1 MSQASSIVV
10 ALLLRLGSLVVVI
23 VVTPV
28 LLVIGSVVL
37 LVTASVVLLVA
48 SVGCEVWLS
57 EPELPVAEPDSVT
70 TAPEL
75 ELLPVSEIVDSVVG
89 MVGATVVVV
98 SLPSSVQPNC
108 SMRAVRTRE
117 E

>member
-10 ALLLRLGSLVVVI
+10 ALLLRLGSLVVVM
-23 VVTPV
+23 VTPV

-37 LVTASVVLLVA
+37 LVTASVVPLVA
-48 SVGCEVWLS
+48 SVGCEVWVS

>member
-1 MSQASSIVV
+1 MTTSQGGPPV
-10 ALLLRLGSLVVVI
+10 LLPMLGSVVV
-23 VVTPV
+23 VVDVMPV
-28 LLVIGSVVL
+28 LLVIASVVL
-37 LVTASVVLLVA
+37 LVTGSVVLRVA
-48 SVGCEVWLS
+48 SVGSEVWLS

-75 ELLPVSEIVDSVVG
+75 ELVLGSSVDSVVG

-98 SLPSSVQPNC
+98 SSPSLVQPNC
-108 SMRAVRTRE
+108 SMRAVKTRE